1 MHIYMMVRSV
11 TFSFC
16 IYSLAE
22 GQLLHWAVR
31 NGHIR
36 ISQALLK
43 FASDVDAPNFLGKTP
58 LHVAAKNGYKDLAEL
73 LMKLGSNVNS
83 KDYQQQTPLYLAA
96 WSGCQE
102 IANDLIRHG
111 SDVNARDDS
120 QQTALYLAALNGH
133 RNVSQVLLQHGSYA
147 NAKQRLGWT
156 PLYLA
161 AFNGHKEIGEVL
173 LQHGS
178 VINIRDNLGCTPL
191 HLAAMKDGDC
201 NEAKISRSFGF
212 VDMCIQNGTNKLLI
226 CSELPVKEIAYEQN
240 HLTNDAVLLLCITL
254 LALHYMLCIGLRYYL
269 VENRKKIME
278 GAHKGC
284 PAPSNSS
291 SGKNV

>member
-156 PLYLA
+156 PLHLA

-240 HLTNDAVLLLCITL
+240 DLANDTALLLYITL
-254 LALHYMLCIGLRYYL
+254 LALPTMLCIGLYYL
-269 VENRKKIME
+269 VEIRKKIME

-284 PAPSNSS
+284 PAPSSSS
-291 SGKNV
+291 SGKIV